1 MAISGAVMHLEMLNL
16 VKIHNFGFRWLL
28 AGPLPNSATKS
39 QWGLSLGTSLSPH
52 KPPPMW
58 ADIRRWKEVAILG
71 AILSASDI
79 LAFKGSFCEKK
90 SLPFNP
96 SPKSLK
102 SSSAELDSR
111 NPSNAPLCRWPT

>member
-1 MAISGAVMHLEMLNL
+1 MAPSWSVTKFGHQVTVGA
-16 VKIHNFGFRWLL
+16 FPWDF
-28 AGPLPNSATKS
+28 
-39 QWGLSLGTSLSPH
+39 SLPH